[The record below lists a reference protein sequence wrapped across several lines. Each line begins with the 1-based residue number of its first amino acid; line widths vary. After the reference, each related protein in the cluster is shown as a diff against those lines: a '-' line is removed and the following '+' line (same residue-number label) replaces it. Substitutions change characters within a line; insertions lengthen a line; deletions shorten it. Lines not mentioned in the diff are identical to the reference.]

1 MIKVAVIGVGQSLR
15 GDDAA
20 GLAAVRQWREKFPET
35 ASLPEVR
42 VETNEL
48 PGLALLDL
56 IEGAEAAILVDAV
69 QSFALPG
76 TIHRLHQE
84 ELSAFVSTAKS
95 AHGWGVAETL
105 DMGRLLG
112 KINGTSI
119 RLIGIEAEQ
128 MILGME
134 LSKTVQDAI
143 PLACDVIQEEVEA
156 LIGK

>member
-1 MIKVAVIGVGQSLR
+1 MIRVAVIGIGQSLR

-20 GLAAVRQWREKFPET
+20 GLTAVHQWREKYPET
-35 ASLPEVR
+35 AARPEVR

-69 QSFALPG
+69 QSSARPG
-76 TIHRLHQE
+76 TIHHLDQE
-84 ELSAFVSTAKS
+84 ELSAFASAAKS

-105 DMGRLLG
+105 DIGRLLG
-112 KINGTSI
+112 KLDDTRI

-128 MILGME
+128 MTLGMD
-134 LSKTVQDAI
+134 LSKTVQDALL
-143 PLACDVIQEEVEA
+143 LACDAIQDEVEA
-156 LIGK
+156 LIGV